1 MGAGFFASRL
11 LEKPDSRLPLDVNIL
26 LTGANGYIGMRLLPT
41 LLEAGHH
48 VTGIVRSIPRFP
60 SSQFRAFLE
69 SKQLTLLEGD
79 FLGKLPRVPENLD
92 AAYYLL
98 HSMGSGRDFEER
110 EATCARCFT
119 DWIRCRQVVY
129 LSGLIPDG
137 ELSSHLASREQV
149 NNILRNG
156 PVPVTTLRASIIV
169 GSGSASFEII
179 RDLAEKLP
187 FMITPKWTEN
197 RCQPIA
203 IRNVIDY
210 LTGVLDHPKTFGE
223 EFDIGG
229 PDILTYRQL
238 LLNYAET
245 RGLKRFI
252 IPVPF
257 FSPQISAHWLYLVTA
272 ASFPLARSLVQSLI
286 NETIC
291 HDNRLRKLIPLEVLT
306 YQEAIDKA
314 FVQIA
319 QNKVPSSWFNSL
331 ASGKLDPAFL
341 QSVQVPAHGVLS
353 DHQTVPLTVDR
364 KDALRSVWSLGGSKG
379 WPSMN
384 WAWKLRGWMDRLL
397 GGTGLRRGRRHPSE
411 LNAGDALDF
420 WRVVLSD
427 PDSSPESARLILAA
441 EMKMPGEAWLQF
453 EITEDKLIQT
463 ATFRPRGLLGR
474 VYWYT
479 ILPLHWILFPRMARK
494 LASGQ

>member
-1 MGAGFFASRL
+1 M
-11 LEKPDSRLPLDVNIL
+11 KIL

-41 LLEAGHH
+41 LLEAGHQ
-48 VTGIVRSIPRFP
+48 VTGVVRSISRFS
-60 SSQFRAFLE
+60 SSQFEAFLE
-69 SKQLTLLEGD
+69 SNQLRLLEGD
-79 FLGKLPRVPENLD
+79 FLGELPSVPEDLD

-110 EATCARCFT
+110 EAECARRFT
-119 DWIRCRQVVY
+119 SWIKCRQVVY

-137 ELSSHLASREQV
+137 ELSAHLASREQV
-149 NNILRNG
+149 NAILRQG
-156 PVPVTTLRASIIV
+156 SVPVTTLRASIIV

-197 RCQPIA
+197 RCQPVA
-203 IRNVIDY
+203 IRNVIGY
-210 LTGVLDHPKTFGE
+210 LTGVLDHPQTLGE

-229 PDILTYRQL
+229 PDVLSYRQL
-238 LLNYAET
+238 LLDYAGT

-257 FSPQISAHWLYLVTA
+257 FSPGISARWLYLVTA
-272 ASFPLARSLVQSLI
+272 ASYPLAKSLVQSLI

-291 HDNRLRKLIPLEVLT
+291 HDDRIRELIPMELLT
-306 YQEAIDKA
+306 YQEAIEKA

-353 DHQTVPLTVDR
+353 DHQTVPLTTDR
-364 KDALRSVWSLGGSKG
+364 QDVIRSVWSLGGRKG

-397 GGTGLRRGRRHPSE
+397 GGTGIRRGRRHPSE

-427 PDSSPESARLILAA
+427 PVSRPDSARLILAA

-453 EITEDKLIQT
+453 EITEDQLIQT
-463 ATFRPRGLLGR
+463 ATFRPRGLFGR
-474 VYWYT
+474 AYWYAV
-479 ILPLHWILFPRMARK
+479 LPLHWILFPRMARK
-494 LASGQ
+494 LASVE